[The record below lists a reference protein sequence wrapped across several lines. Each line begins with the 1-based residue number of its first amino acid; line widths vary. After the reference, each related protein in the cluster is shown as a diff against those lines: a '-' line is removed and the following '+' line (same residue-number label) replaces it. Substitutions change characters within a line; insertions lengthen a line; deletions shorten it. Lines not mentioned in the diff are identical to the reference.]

1 MWITELTDTECE
13 AVLDRAVVAR
23 LATCADHRPYIVPI
37 SVKYERDASDRF
49 LYSFA
54 NVGQKVRWMRS
65 NPHVCVEVEELGDR
79 VHWTTVVVAGRFEEL
94 NPVQHREAADRAFA
108 LLRGRSEWWLPGA
121 AETPSTNLYRPIV
134 YRIRIESMT
143 GRRAA
148 HRPRA

>member
-54 NVGQKVRWMRS
+54 NVGQKVR
-65 NPHVCVEVEELGDR
+65 
-79 VHWTTVVVAGRFEEL
+79 FEEL
-94 NPVQHREAADRAFA
+94 NPVQHREDADRAYA